1 MPMSSAFSAALHN
14 WVDVF
19 MYRAMRDLLRFLRAR
34 GLSLSHYALLMRL
47 HKDGPCVVS
56 DVAKMLSV
64 SKPAATQIVAHFV
77 AEGWVT
83 RIERVEDRRYMTVSL
98 TASGRALTQE
108 CIDVRHRW
116 LDDLPPLSAADQAT
130 IIKGFQAL
138 TSAVTRFQAATTS
151 PGGKRS

>member
-1 MPMSSAFSAALHN
+1 MSSALSGALHD

-19 MYRAMRDLLRFLRAR
+19 MYRAMRDLLRFLRER

-56 DVAKMLSV
+56 DVAEMLSV
-64 SKPAATQIVAHFV
+64 SKPAATQMVDHFV

-83 RIERVEDRRYMTVSL
+83 RVEKAEDRRYMTVSL
-98 TASGRALTQE
+98 TSTGRGLTQE

-116 LDDLPPLSAADQAT
+116 LDDLPPLPAGEQVA
-130 IIKGFQAL
+130 IIKGFRAL
-138 TSAVTRFQAATTS
+138 TDAVIRFQAAPIPS
-151 PGGKRS
+151 ERKRS